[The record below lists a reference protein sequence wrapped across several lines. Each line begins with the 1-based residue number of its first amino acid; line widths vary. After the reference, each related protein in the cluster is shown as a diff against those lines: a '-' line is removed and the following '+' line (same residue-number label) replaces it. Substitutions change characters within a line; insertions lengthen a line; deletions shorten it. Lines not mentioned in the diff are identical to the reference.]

1 MKHTVLIFTLPF
13 FSSLSFGNENL
24 FDDTFIQVL
33 AERENTGCHRFHHI
47 TDETLN
53 AELQANR
60 QRLEVGNIKVADDE
74 NCYTAVY
81 AEVYGA
87 YQADNIRLFNI
98 EANRSEQIFLE
109 VEGNMDLNGQAI
121 QLGNIVARDTPQLNS
136 NIDIG
141 SIELTQ
147 DTTLLIGN
155 IAIKEGNTPQ
165 TAISVQSALD
175 INDIRTSLGD
185 VEAGNI
191 IIDKRVLSE
200 TSVLSIKHDITLESA
215 R

>member
-1 MKHTVLIFTLPF
+1 MKNVVLI
-13 FSSLSFGNENL
+13 SSLSLFSAVSVANEHL

-33 AERENTGCHRFHHI
+33 AERGDTGCHQFHHI
-47 TDETLN
+47 SDEDIN
-53 AELQANR
+53 AALQQNR
-60 QRLEVGNIKVADDE
+60 QKLEVGNVKIDDDE

-81 AEVYGA
+81 AEVYGS
-87 YQADNIRLFNI
+87 YQADDIRLFNI
-98 EANRSEQIFLE
+98 ETKRSEQVFLE
-109 VEGNMDLNGQAI
+109 VEGNMDLNGDSI
-121 QLGNIVARDTPQLNS
+121 RLGNIQTKDVPLLNS

-141 SIELTQ
+141 SVELTQ

-155 IAIKEGNTPQ
+155 IAIQEGNSPQ

-175 INDIRTSLGD
+175 IDDIRTSLGD
-185 VEAGNI
+185 VEAGNV

-200 TSVLSIKHDITLESA
+200 TSVLSIKQDISLESA